1 MYRDKKH
8 TEAEPRW
15 IFLVGRGTIIK
26 ISAILAPLTKVTFF
40 QKRWIITN
48 FTTWNLQFQRVSK
61 NFAVIFEIGRAFTK
75 CNAVFFTTRLY
86 LICIMS
92 NLMKTA
98 E

>member
-1 MYRDKKH
+1 MD
-8 TEAEPRW
+8 
-15 IFLVGRGTIIK
+15 FLVGRCTIIK
-26 ISAILAPLTKVTFF
+26 ITAILAPVTKDTFF

-48 FTTWNLQFQRVSK
+48 FTTSNLQFQGVPK
-61 NFAVIFEIGRAFTK
+61 NSAVIFEIGRAFTM